1 MSVFRKILVISIGV
15 ALAATMIC
23 SCSSKKLDAEYDELI
38 DQAEEYLEDE
48 NYKKA
53 VSSYEDAIDLC
64 PDREEAYL
72 GLAEAYIEQGDL
84 TSALSILKKG
94 KRSVEDN
101 DKIVDMMD
109 DISSGKYD
117 VEETEVTEPLETDP
131 AVAPIAEPVE
141 TFPAATATPTPEPE
155 PQYDEAAAA
164 SAYLDVLDEYE
175 DEILAF
181 ENGAIY
187 SMAVPGVS
195 YNDITGDGNPEL
207 IFVYSTDDYDGY
219 VIFSSIS
226 IYTYDPASDSAVCM
240 MDISGAYMNAGGG
253 FGTDIFLSDDGHIIM
268 FADGGD
274 EDWDT
279 YIDEY
284 VVDGNTLTLV
294 KSYHL
299 AEYLDESNGEYNM
312 VSTYYLDDAEITEEE
327 YEDAREEYIANLD
340 NVVMIDPAYYY
351 DWMYEYESDWLDMIN
366 SMSNQIS
373 FFDDVYAALSE

>member
-1 MSVFRKILVISIGV
+1 M
-15 ALAATMIC
+15 
-23 SCSSKKLDAEYDELI
+23 
-38 DQAEEYLEDE
+38 
-48 NYKKA
+48 
-53 VSSYEDAIDLC
+53 
-64 PDREEAYL
+64 
-72 GLAEAYIEQGDL
+72 
-84 TSALSILKKG
+84 
-94 KRSVEDN
+94 
-101 DKIVDMMD
+101 
-109 DISSGKYD
+109 
-117 VEETEVTEPLETDP
+117 
-131 AVAPIAEPVE
+131 E